1 MSNKTNLRPHANPSR
16 IIGIQFSMLS
26 PEEIRKNSVAEITKR
41 DTYINNKPVIG
52 GMFDPRMGVL
62 EPGLI
67 CPTDGLTYIDTP
79 GYFGHIEL
87 GRPVFFI
94 QHIKDIMKVC
104 RCVCFKCSKLK
115 INKQQHKHALEM
127 SNMDRWDYVSKIA
140 VDVKRCGDSTD
151 DGCGCLQPDKIKLEG
166 MATIIA
172 VWSNV
177 KTDTRAKGEKVT
189 MKMTPEIILKIFK
202 RISDEDVSFMGFNP
216 LWSRP
221 DWMICQ
227 VLPVAPPAV
236 RPSVKH
242 DAQQRSEDDLTHI
255 YSNII
260 KTNTDLVNKINDN
273 AQPNVIE
280 GLTTVLQ
287 YFVAMIVNNK
297 VKGAMPMA
305 QRSGRP
311 LQCIM
316 GRINSKNGRIRGNLM
331 GKRVDFSAR
340 SVITGDPNLSIRQL
354 GVPMKIA
361 KNITKPIKVNDR
373 NCNFLMKLIQNGPD
387 KYPGAKILERKN
399 GEQISLRYV
408 DRDSIRLENGD
419 IVHRHMMNGDAVL
432 FNRQPSLHRMSMMCH
447 IVQVMK
453 VGDTFRMNVGD
464 TKPYN
469 ADFDGDEMNMHMP
482 QNVIAE
488 TELRHLAAI
497 PYQIISPANNSPIIG
512 IYQDSMLGSY
522 RFTRKRL
529 EFTPREAMNLLMM
542 HKHVDVDSL
551 LASGDKISNF
561 DILSQIMPPITMQYT
576 TDAFGDGDDYATS
589 NNVLEIRSGKYLRG
603 QMDKAVLGKSTKGI
617 IHRAFNDFG
626 NRESSDFIDNLQN
639 IITEY
644 MKSSSFSVGISD
656 LIADANTNTQIV
668 QVINK
673 QKGEV
678 QTIIDK
684 LHMGIFENNTSSSNQ
699 AEFEKRVNNV
709 LNDAMNETGKISR
722 KSLNKDNR
730 FAIIVSSGS
739 KGSLLNISQMISCL
753 GQQNVDGKRIP
764 YGFDS
769 RTLPHFSKFD
779 DSPNA
784 RGFVENSYIS
794 GLSAPELFFH
804 AMGGRIGLIDTAVKS
819 VTWETPIV
827 VIVAG
832 KPMYTEIGKWI
843 DGQLDSEEIKPNV
856 LHFDER
862 NMELLNLTNGDVFIP
877 TTCENGIVSW
887 EEVTAITR
895 HDPGDVLY
903 EIKSLGGRSVIVT
916 ESKSLLIWDDAKNG
930 FFEKSTPDIK
940 VGDCLPVT
948 SSLQEPPVVL
958 DFVLLSEYLPK
969 TEYLYG
975 TDFNVASC
983 MMNESMD
990 SRKKIPSGW
999 WDLHNGKEFQLP
1011 YNSKASLQ
1019 RTVSRSNITA
1029 IKDGGVYPYHARRAD
1044 SFVCEKFELNEENGI
1059 FIGLFL
1065 ADGNVHGEH
1074 IHITKNNKEVQ
1085 EFVKSWYDNKS
1096 IQYSM
1101 HEKVNHSGGISTTI
1115 AANCSVL
1122 ATFLRKFVGHGA
1134 AHKHIPTESYIANLS
1149 FVKGLLSGYFSGD
1162 GTVSKNS
1169 IEACSASSRLIDG
1182 INMLC
1187 SRIGVFGKV
1196 SKTQLKRNN
1205 FGTKRI
1211 LPSYRLSIRSQWG
1224 KVFSENIRL
1233 IEPNKQARL
1242 MNIQW
1247 RNYHSNFKT
1256 HNDVV
1261 LDPIVEITL
1270 VSVEKHPKVYDLT
1283 IPTTLNFG
1291 LANGLQVRDTSQT
1304 GYIQRRLIKGLEDLK
1319 VEYDMTVRNSK
1330 GKIVQF
1336 SYGDDGFDTTR
1347 VENQVIP
1354 LVGMSIEDI
1363 YMHYDILGVADVT
1376 TNGLLS
1382 GLYTKGAITRLRKQ
1396 KLQAE
1401 AKSKKYIDK
1410 MIHHRNDIVEYM
1422 YNNRD
1427 ENCVRIPVAFHSI
1440 IQNTQ
1445 GNAGLNANSMVDITP
1460 LETYQLIE
1468 EYYSKIEQLFYAPP
1482 TALFNVMYFYYLSPR
1497 DLLMNKRFH
1506 KAALIVLLETIVLK
1520 YKQAIV
1526 HPGEMVGV
1534 IAGQSIGEPTTQLT
1548 LNSVT
1553 YETEILVRNSKG
1565 EIQCV
1570 QIGDFTKDG
1579 IATSP
1584 KIEYMQDKDTTYA
1597 ELAEYYEV
1605 PSATESGETV
1615 WRRIEAV
1622 TKHPVIN
1629 EDGTNTMIKVTT
1641 KGNREVI
1648 ATKAKSFLQL
1658 VDGKIQGVHGK
1669 DLKVGEYLPVSK
1681 KALDFTETHFLDLR
1695 EMLPTTEYIYGTEIE
1710 KARGVVDEYQWWSK
1724 HANKTF
1730 VLPYSRSDSLY
1741 CVLKGTKRSE
1751 NQVVYKP
1758 GCIYTTTNSICNYT
1772 IPEVIPLDYEFGYL
1786 VGAYCAEGCMTKH
1799 QISIANNDAEYLK
1812 PIEQWCARY
1821 NITTKIY
1828 THKNKIQEG
1837 WTSQDIRLYNTVL
1850 CRILDKM
1857 AGKLSHNK
1865 FVSPKIMFSN
1875 RECIRGFL
1883 EAYIGGDGCVQ
1894 INKQGLGDS
1903 IVVSSVSHKMLT
1915 QVQVMLKN
1923 VGVLSKMYKPTL
1935 QTSNNRGSQNIKQIY
1950 SLRISN
1956 NQAKN
1961 LATILTLPIAEKRE
1975 RCKSLLSRDFT
1986 YDYCKADLEIPNL
1999 IDGIT
2004 IMEPRDGRC
2013 IDLEFDQI
2021 VSIEEV
2027 PNTTDYAYD
2036 LTVEDTRTFD
2046 CMNGLTA
2053 MDTFHNAGTSS
2064 KSNVTRGVPRI
2075 EEILRLTKNPKNPS
2089 LTVFL
2094 KGLDEGNQERANTL
2108 ANMLEHT
2115 RLLDVVSSVEICFD
2129 PVDSQTHIRED
2140 DVLML
2145 QFLEFE
2151 KLVKECNSEQ
2161 DEEETEMATRDNT
2174 NRSKWIIRME
2184 FDPEILLDKNIT
2196 MDDVNFAIK
2205 NSHYGNDIQCVYS
2218 DFNSD
2223 KLVFRIRLNA
2233 SVFKKGKQK
2242 GVPESLDQSDEIY
2255 LLRNFQDNLL
2265 NNIVLRGINGIKNVL
2280 PRKIQNMVTKDDG
2293 KFVRK
2298 DTWVLDT
2305 TGSNFLDTL
2314 GIDYIDYKRTSSN
2327 DIKEV
2332 FDVLGIEAARNVLH
2346 NELVEVMEFSGV
2358 YINYHHTSLLCDRM
2372 TSNRNMVSIFRTG
2385 IIEDNIGP
2393 VAKATFEV
2401 HTEVLLD
2408 AARHADFDHMRGVS
2422 ANVMCGQNGFYG
2434 TNAFQLVLD
2443 MKEMEQLEDTLAEVK
2458 NVDQLINDMFEGVN
2472 KDTDI
2477 CPRNKI
2483 EIDNNISTIRREK
2496 TARCDDDYNMGF

>member
-1 MSNKTNLRPHANPSR
+1 MSSKTNLRPDANPSR

-67 CPTDGLTYIDTP
+67 CPTDGLTYINTP

-115 INKQQHKHALEM
+115 IDKNQHKHALDM
-127 SNMDRWDYVSKIA
+127 TSMDRWDYVSGIA
-140 VDVKRCGDSTD
+140 ADVKRCGDLTD

-166 MATIIA
+166 MANIIA

-177 KTDTRAKGEKVT
+177 KFAKNVREKGEKIT
-189 MKMTPEIILKIFK
+189 MKMTPEIVLKIFK
-202 RISDEDVSFMGFNP
+202 RISDEDVHFMGFNP
-216 LWSRP
+216 IWSRP

-260 KTNTDLVNKINDN
+260 KTNTDLVAKINDN

-361 KNITKPIKVNDR
+361 KNITKPIMVNDR
-373 NCNFLMKLIQNGPD
+373 NRDFLMKLVQNGPD

-408 DRDSIRLENGD
+408 DIASIRLENGD

-497 PYQIISPANNSPIIG
+497 PYQIISPAGNSPIIG

-522 RFTRKRL
+522 RFTRKRM

-542 HKHVDVDSL
+542 YPNVDTNAL
-551 LASGDKISNF
+551 LEKGEKITNF
-561 DILSQIMPPITMQYT
+561 DILSQIMPPITMKYT
-576 TDAFGDGDDYATS
+576 TDAYGDSDDYATS
-589 NNVLEIRSGKYLRG
+589 NHVLEVRAGKYIRG
-603 QMDKAVLGKSTKGI
+603 QMDKSVLGKSTKGI

-626 NRESSDFIDNLQN
+626 NREASDFIDNLQN

-644 MKSSSFSVGISD
+644 MKTSSFSVGISD

-673 QKGEV
+673 QKSEV
-678 QTIIDK
+678 NTIINQ
-684 LHMGIFENNTSSSNQ
+684 LHMGVFENNTSASNQ
-699 AEFEKRVNNV
+699 SEFEKRVNNV

-722 KSLNKDNR
+722 KSLSKDNR
-730 FAIIVSSGS
+730 FSIIVSSGS

-804 AMGGRIGLIDTAVKS
+804 AMGGRIGLIDTAVK
-819 VTWETPIV
+819 
-827 VIVAG
+827 
-832 KPMYTEIGKWI
+832 
-843 DGQLDSEEIKPNV
+843 
-856 LHFDER
+856 
-862 NMELLNLTNGDVFIP
+862 
-877 TTCENGIVSW
+877 
-887 EEVTAITR
+887 
-895 HDPGDVLY
+895 
-903 EIKSLGGRSVIVT
+903 
-916 ESKSLLIWDDAKNG
+916 
-930 FFEKSTPDIK
+930 
-940 VGDCLPVT
+940 
-948 SSLQEPPVVL
+948 
-958 DFVLLSEYLPK
+958 
-969 TEYLYG
+969 
-975 TDFNVASC
+975 
-983 MMNESMD
+983 
-990 SRKKIPSGW
+990 
-999 WDLHNGKEFQLP
+999 
-1011 YNSKASLQ
+1011 
-1019 RTVSRSNITA
+1019 
-1029 IKDGGVYPYHARRAD
+1029 
-1044 SFVCEKFELNEENGI
+1044 
-1059 FIGLFL
+1059 
-1065 ADGNVHGEH
+1065 
-1074 IHITKNNKEVQ
+1074 
-1085 EFVKSWYDNKS
+1085 
-1096 IQYSM
+1096 
-1101 HEKVNHSGGISTTI
+1101 
-1115 AANCSVL
+1115 
-1122 ATFLRKFVGHGA
+1122 
-1134 AHKHIPTESYIANLS
+1134 
-1149 FVKGLLSGYFSGD
+1149 
-1162 GTVSKNS
+1162 
-1169 IEACSASSRLIDG
+1169 
-1182 INMLC
+1182 
-1187 SRIGVFGKV
+1187 
-1196 SKTQLKRNN
+1196 
-1205 FGTKRI
+1205 
-1211 LPSYRLSIRSQWG
+1211 
-1224 KVFSENIRL
+1224 
-1233 IEPNKQARL
+1233 
-1242 MNIQW
+1242 
-1247 RNYHSNFKT
+1247 
-1256 HNDVV
+1256 
-1261 LDPIVEITL
+1261 
-1270 VSVEKHPKVYDLT
+1270 
-1283 IPTTLNFG
+1283 
-1291 LANGLQVRDTSQT
+1291 TSQT

-1330 GKIVQF
+1330 GKVIQF
-1336 SYGDDGFDTTR
+1336 MYGDDGFDTTR

-1363 YMHYDILGVADVT
+1363 YMHYDMLGVSDI

-1382 GLYTKGAITRLRKQ
+1382 GLYTKGTITRLRKQ
-1396 KLQAE
+1396 KNE
-1401 AKSKKYIDK
+1401 AAAMSKKHIDN
-1410 MIHHRNDIVEYM
+1410 MIADRNEIVEEM
-1422 YNNRD
+1422 FKSRD
-1427 ENCVRIPVAFHSI
+1427 ENCVRIPVAFQSI
-1440 IQNTQ
+1440 IQNIQ
-1445 GNAGLNANSMVDITP
+1445 GNMGLNSNSMVDITP
-1460 LETYQLIE
+1460 LEAYQLIE
-1468 EYYSKIEQLFYAPP
+1468 EYYHKIKQLFYVPP
-1482 TALFNVMYFYYLSPR
+1482 TKLFTIMYYYYLSPR
-1497 DLLMNKRFH
+1497 DLLMVKRFH
-1506 KAALIVLLETIVLK
+1506 QKALVVLLETIMLK

-1548 LNSVT
+1548 LN
-1553 YETEILVRNSKG
+1553 
-1565 EIQCV
+1565 
-1570 QIGDFTKDG
+1570 
-1579 IATSP
+1579 
-1584 KIEYMQDKDTTYA
+1584 
-1597 ELAEYYEV
+1597 
-1605 PSATESGETV
+1605 
-1615 WRRIEAV
+1615 
-1622 TKHPVIN
+1622 
-1629 EDGTNTMIKVTT
+1629 
-1641 KGNREVI
+1641 
-1648 ATKAKSFLQL
+1648 
-1658 VDGKIQGVHGK
+1658 
-1669 DLKVGEYLPVSK
+1669 
-1681 KALDFTETHFLDLR
+1681 
-1695 EMLPTTEYIYGTEIE
+1695 
-1710 KARGVVDEYQWWSK
+1710 
-1724 HANKTF
+1724 
-1730 VLPYSRSDSLY
+1730 
-1741 CVLKGTKRSE
+1741 
-1751 NQVVYKP
+1751 
-1758 GCIYTTTNSICNYT
+1758 
-1772 IPEVIPLDYEFGYL
+1772 
-1786 VGAYCAEGCMTKH
+1786 
-1799 QISIANNDAEYLK
+1799 
-1812 PIEQWCARY
+1812 
-1821 NITTKIY
+1821 
-1828 THKNKIQEG
+1828 
-1837 WTSQDIRLYNTVL
+1837 
-1850 CRILDKM
+1850 
-1857 AGKLSHNK
+1857 
-1865 FVSPKIMFSN
+1865 
-1875 RECIRGFL
+1875 
-1883 EAYIGGDGCVQ
+1883 
-1894 INKQGLGDS
+1894 
-1903 IVVSSVSHKMLT
+1903 
-1915 QVQVMLKN
+1915 
-1923 VGVLSKMYKPTL
+1923 
-1935 QTSNNRGSQNIKQIY
+1935 
-1950 SLRISN
+1950 
-1956 NQAKN
+1956 
-1961 LATILTLPIAEKRE
+1961 
-1975 RCKSLLSRDFT
+1975 
-1986 YDYCKADLEIPNL
+1986 
-1999 IDGIT
+1999 
-2004 IMEPRDGRC
+2004 
-2013 IDLEFDQI
+2013 
-2021 VSIEEV
+2021 
-2027 PNTTDYAYD
+2027 
-2036 LTVEDTRTFD
+2036 
-2046 CMNGLTA
+2046 
-2053 MDTFHNAGTSS
+2053 TFHLAGVAS

-2094 KGLDEGNQERANTL
+2094 KPVDERNQERANMM
-2108 ANMLEHT
+2108 ANMMEHT
-2115 RLLDVVSSVEICFD
+2115 KLLDVVSSVEICFD
-2129 PVDSQTHIRED
+2129 PVDSQTYIRED
-2140 DVLML
+2140 DILMT

-2151 KLVKECNSEQ
+2151 KLVSECNETP
-2161 DEEETEMATRDNT
+2161 EESVAAADTTS
-2174 NRSKWIIRME
+2174 RSKWIIRME
-2184 FDPEILLDKNIT
+2184 LDPEILLDKNIT

-2205 NSHYGNDIQCVYS
+2205 NSIYGNDIRCAYS

-2223 KLVFRIRLNA
+2223 KLIFRIRLNA
-2233 SVFKKGKQK
+2233 SVFKKGKQR
-2242 GVPESLDQSDEIY
+2242 GPESLDQSDEIY
-2255 LLRNFQDNLL
+2255 LLRTFQDNML

-2280 PRKIQNMVTKDDG
+2280 PRKIQNMVVKDDG
-2293 KFVRK
+2293 KYVRK

-2314 GIDYIDYKRTSSN
+2314 GVDYIDYRRTYSN

-2332 FDVLGIEAARNVLH
+2332 FDVLGIEAARQVVH

-2422 ANVMCGQNGFYG
+2422 ANVMCGQNGYYG

-2443 MKEMEQLEDTLAEVK
+2443 MSEMGKLEDEVAETK
-2458 NVDQLINDMFEGVN
+2458 SITQIIDDMFEGI
-2472 KDTDI
+2472 KPESEL
-2477 CPRNKI
+2477 CPRRKI

-2496 TARCDDDYNMGF
+2496 MVHCDDDYNMGF